1 MEMPDETGD
10 HVPVALASP
19 RGRGVRTLT
28 VLPEN
33 SPMPPRHRSAA
44 PSPEDRRQE
53 PYPGSVTAIRAQV
66 NDPDRVSVFID
77 GEFGFGLPAISAIE
91 EGLAV
96 GQHLDAE
103 RLAQLLA
110 IDERARA
117 ATAALAYLAYRP
129 RSEQEVRGRLR
140 QKGYS
145 PPAIDHA
152 IGKLAGWRYLDDE
165 EFARRW
171 VENRTVHQPRGAR
184 LIEQELRTK
193 GVAKETAKQAIEDA
207 EIDEK
212 AAALEVARDRAR
224 RLSGDD
230 PAAARRKLAAYLAR
244 RGFGWDAVRP
254 ALDAVLGES
263 EEDADDEGA

>member
-1 MEMPDETGD
+1 
-10 HVPVALASP
+10 
-19 RGRGVRTLT
+19 
-28 VLPEN
+28 
-33 SPMPPRHRSAA
+33 MPPRKPASDARSG
-44 PSPEDRRQE
+44 DRR
-53 PYPGSVTAIRAQV
+53 PDPKPGRVTAIRPQV

-77 GEFGFGLPAISAIE
+77 GEFAFGLPAIAVFE
-91 EGLAV
+91 EHLET
-96 GQHLDAE
+96 GQDLDAE
-103 RLAQLLA
+103 RLTYLLA

-117 ATAALAYLAYRP
+117 ATAALAFLAYRP
-129 RSEQEVRGRLR
+129 RSEKEVRDRLR

-171 VENRTVHQPRGAR
+171 VENRTIHQPRGAR

-193 GVAKETAKQAIEDA
+193 GVERETAKRAVEEA
-207 EIDEK
+207 EIDER

-224 RLSGDD
+224 RLAGDD

-254 ALDAVLGES
+254 ALDAVLGDEREAS
-263 EEDADDEGA
+263 EDGAGFE